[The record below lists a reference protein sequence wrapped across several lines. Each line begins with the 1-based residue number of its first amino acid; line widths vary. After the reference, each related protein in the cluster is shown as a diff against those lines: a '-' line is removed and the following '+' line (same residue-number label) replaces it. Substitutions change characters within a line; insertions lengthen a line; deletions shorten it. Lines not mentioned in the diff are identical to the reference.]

1 MSGGLIPIFC
11 PGGNGFSPIEDM
23 TWNAIR
29 CAGIPLYPQIPVLN
43 YFIDFGNPI
52 LRVGLEVDGANWHQD
67 VSRDRKRDA
76 WIAREGWHIYRC
88 TGKEVHRVIEIDLD
102 DVATPADIEAF
113 YLTTVEGVLRAIGY
127 VYGIRPMR
135 EELRDLCYRTL
146 NEHRL
151 VSFAI
156 GPRK

>member
-1 MSGGLIPIFC
+1 MTHWDTIRTTYPIEIERMKEAAQKDHVGRIDPYFL
-11 PGGNGFSPIEDM
+11 PWREWFSPIEDM

-88 TGKEVHRVIEIDLD
+88 TAL
-102 DVATPADIEAF
+102 
-113 YLTTVEGVLRAIGY
+113 
-127 VYGIRPMR
+127 
-135 EELRDLCYRTL
+135 ELA
-146 NEHRL
+146 
-151 VSFAI
+151 S
-156 GPRK
+156 